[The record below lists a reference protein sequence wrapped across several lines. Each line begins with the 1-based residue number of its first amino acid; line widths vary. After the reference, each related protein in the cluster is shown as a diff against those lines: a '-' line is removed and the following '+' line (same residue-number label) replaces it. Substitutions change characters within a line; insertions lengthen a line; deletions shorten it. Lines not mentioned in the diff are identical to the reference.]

1 VLRLFNLLAEFQRAA
16 GMPGYHEPA
25 TIRTPVLAC
34 GAILGRSAR
43 GLVVHIGESWDGLK
57 TRKSLLD
64 SILDWQIPTS
74 PNLAAPLL
82 G

>member
-16 GMPGYHEPA
+16 GWTGYREAA
-25 TIRTPVLAC
+25 TIRTPVLAG